1 MLWHLIIAGHA
12 AMFTF
17 WIDGH
22 QMRVIEVDGTD
33 TLESPQDLI
42 TVSVAQRVSVLVT
55 ALNVTTSN
63 YLLHANMVMNPSV
76 VAD

>member
-1 MLWHLIIAGHA
+1 
-12 AMFTF
+12 MFSF

-33 TLESPQDLI
+33 VVESPIDLI

-55 ALNVTTSN
+55 ALNDTISN
-63 YLLHANMVMNPSV
+63 YLIQANMVKNLSILI
-76 VAD
+76 ARG